1 MRLSMIEDDIIREV
15 RAAREAF
22 GQLHGF
28 NIRAMVADLQ
38 AQDSAGDWPV
48 VSLRSPQSSRT
59 PNKSL
64 LQNGTAI
71 PVSPAST
78 SPEEAPAAEF

>member
-1 MRLSMIEDDIIREV
+1 MIEDDVIRGV

-22 GQLHGF
+22 GQRHGF
-28 NIRAMVADLQ
+28 NIRVMVAELR

-48 VSLRSPQSSRT
+48 VNLPARRPQSSRT

-64 LQNGTAI
+64 QPTGAVNPAA
-71 PVSPAST
+71 PASA
-78 SPEEAPAAEF
+78 SLGAAPAAEL